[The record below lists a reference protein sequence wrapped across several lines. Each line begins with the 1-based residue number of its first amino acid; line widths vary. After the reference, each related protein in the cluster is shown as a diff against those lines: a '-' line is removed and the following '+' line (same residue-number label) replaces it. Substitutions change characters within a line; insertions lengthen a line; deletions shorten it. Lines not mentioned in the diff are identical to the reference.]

1 MSETI
6 VNSQVHLECKMIAMF
21 GTVLLTTADHDLHKV
36 VAEYINLA
44 ELILYW

>member
-6 VNSQVHLECKMIAMF
+6 ANSQVHLKCKMMND
-21 GTVLLTTADHDLHKV
+21 VLLTTADHDLHKV